1 MKKIYLNIVVFALFV
16 SMLWCCSDW
25 TKPEAEDFFEMPGND
40 YYENL
45 RAYKRSEHSVAF
57 GWFGGWTGVGASMVG
72 SLMGLPDSVDF
83 VSIWGNWKN
92 LDEARMLDKKKVK
105 EQKGTRALMCFIVAN
120 VGDQLTPEEHK
131 ENYKE
136 YWGWKDGDQEAIDGA
151 IRKYANAICDS
162 IDKYGY
168 DGFDIDYEPNYG
180 SPGNLA
186 SYPENMLTFVKALGE
201 RIGPKSGTG
210 RLLVI
215 DGEPQSIH
223 PETGPYFD
231 YFIVQAYS
239 NLAGNSDAN
248 LDRRLAG
255 TIANF
260 KGILPPEKVANMYI
274 VTENFESY
282 APTGGGDYVDRYGN
296 KMRALAGM
304 ARWTPTIDGKQVR
317 KGGVGTYHMEY
328 DYPGDIEYKYLRE
341 AIRIMNPAVK

>member
-1 MKKIYLNIVVFALFV
+1 MFKLIKRKENEKEIFKYSSFALFV
-16 SMLWCCSDW
+16 SMLWGCSDW

-151 IRKYANAICDS
+151 IRKYANAIVTPLISMDTMVSTS
-162 IDKYGY
+162 IM
-168 DGFDIDYEPNYG
+168 
-180 SPGNLA
+180 NLI
-186 SYPENMLTFVKALGE
+186 MVL
-201 RIGPKSGTG
+201 
-210 RLLVI
+210 
-215 DGEPQSIH
+215 
-223 PETGPYFD
+223 PETWRVIP
-231 YFIVQAYS
+231 
-239 NLAGNSDAN
+239 
-248 LDRRLAG
+248 
-255 TIANF
+255 
-260 KGILPPEKVANMYI
+260 
-274 VTENFESY
+274 
-282 APTGGGDYVDRYGN
+282 
-296 KMRALAGM
+296 
-304 ARWTPTIDGKQVR
+304 
-317 KGGVGTYHMEY
+317 
-328 DYPGDIEYKYLRE
+328 
-341 AIRIMNPAVK
+341 RICSLS

>member
-1 MKKIYLNIVVFALFV
+1 MFKLIKRKENEKEIFKYSSFCIVRQHA
-16 SMLWCCSDW
+16 WGCSDW

-151 IRKYANAICDS
+151 IKKYANAICDS

-180 SPGNLA
+180 SPGTWQVI
-186 SYPENMLTFVKALGE
+186 P
-201 RIGPKSGTG
+201 RICS
-210 RLLVI
+210 L
-215 DGEPQSIH
+215 S
-223 PETGPYFD
+223 
-231 YFIVQAYS
+231 
-239 NLAGNSDAN
+239 
-248 LDRRLAG
+248 
-255 TIANF
+255 
-260 KGILPPEKVANMYI
+260 
-274 VTENFESY
+274 
-282 APTGGGDYVDRYGN
+282 
-296 KMRALAGM
+296 
-304 ARWTPTIDGKQVR
+304 
-317 KGGVGTYHMEY
+317 
-328 DYPGDIEYKYLRE
+328 
-341 AIRIMNPAVK
+341 

>member
-1 MKKIYLNIVVFALFV
+1 MKKRYLNIVVFALFV
-16 SMLWCCSDW
+16 SMLWGCSDW

-317 KGGVGTYHMEY
+317 KGGVSGRH
-328 DYPGDIEYKYLRE
+328 
-341 AIRIMNPAVK
+341 RI